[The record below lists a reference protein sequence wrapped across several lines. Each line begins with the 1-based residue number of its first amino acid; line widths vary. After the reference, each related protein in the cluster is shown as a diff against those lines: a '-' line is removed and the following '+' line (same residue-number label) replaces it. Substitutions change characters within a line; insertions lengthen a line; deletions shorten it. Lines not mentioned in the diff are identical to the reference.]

1 MAENLRTFAYQLSYL
16 LTHVTVADVLD
27 MVLVA
32 VVFFVIFQ
40 VLRQTRALQVLRGAI
55 IVAILGAV
63 LLVLLPLNTFSLLL
77 RGLLLA
83 GAIALPFI
91 FHDELRRLLSG
102 LGRFGRRPQGLGPA
116 VEQMKQ
122 TLVSAVTQLASRRE
136 GALIVLE
143 GATPLA
149 DIAATGI
156 PINADTVTAE
166 LLTTIFHPRTPLHDG
181 AVIIRDG
188 ALVAAGCLLPVQAP
202 EARYTHLGMRH
213 RAALGLTSEIPDAM
227 VIVVSEETGRIS
239 VAQGGHLHQGLS
251 QPQLETRLDRFQGMV
266 EQPRYVTWQQ
276 LIDALRLWFSRDRIG
291 ATLRSG
297 AMSLMLAFLAWI
309 SVTYQAN
316 PPQQVTIRNVPL
328 AAPIPP
334 EGLTIVGS
342 VPNSVTVRAQTTAD
356 RLSELDTASARATVS
371 LNGLDAGVH
380 RVPVNVTLAD
390 PRAQV
395 ITVTP
400 SDIDITLEMI
410 ATRTLTPT
418 VDVLDL
424 QSLPPGFALG
434 EVQLSP
440 ETVTVRGAQSL
451 VEAIA
456 EARVEL
462 NLSGRRTDF
471 QQTLVVELLDTE
483 GRLISGL
490 APNPEELLATVPI
503 RRTFSTR
510 EVAVQANLARK
521 TVETGYQVTQVV
533 VSPSTVTLT
542 GQQAVLNGVGDF
554 VETAVIT
561 LTGATDLMVLD
572 VPLLLPDGVEAIDA
586 QGEPVAS
593 VTVRITIEPV
603 TDYLVLTVRPLVINL
618 APNLSVQSLS
628 PEEVNVLLSGPQ
640 PVIARVQEDP
650 GLVAVTLELGG
661 YGVGL
666 QTVALTAEAPEGLS
680 VQLFP
685 PEVDVTLSQAQ

>member
-16 LTHVTVADVLD
+16 LTHVTVADILD

-32 VVFFVIFQ
+32 TVFFVIFQ

-116 VEQMKQ
+116 VEQMKE

-156 PINADTVTAE
+156 PVHADTVTAE

-188 ALVAAGCLLPVQAP
+188 TLVAAGCLLPVQTP

-227 VIVVSEETGRIS
+227 VIAVSEETGRIS
-239 VAQGGHLHQGLS
+239 VAQGGRLHQGLS
-251 QPQLETRLDRFQGMV
+251 QAQLETRLDRFQGVV
-266 EQPRYVTWQQ
+266 EQPGRLTWQQ
-276 LIDALRLWFSRDRIG
+276 LVDALKLWFSHERLG
-291 ATLRSG
+291 ATLRTG
-297 AMSLMLAFLAWI
+297 AIALVLAFLAWI

-334 EGLTIVGS
+334 EGLTVVGD
-342 VPNSVTVRAQTTAD
+342 VPNSVPVRAQTTTD
-356 RLSELDTASARATVS
+356 RLNELDAASARATLS
-371 LNGLDAGVH
+371 LMDLDAGVH
-380 RVPVNVTLAD
+380 RVPVEVTLAD

-395 ITVTP
+395 ISVTP
-400 SDIDITLEMI
+400 ADIDITLEVI

-418 VDVLDL
+418 VDVVDL

-440 ETVTVRGAQSL
+440 ETVTVRGAQSM
-451 VEAIA
+451 VEQVA
-456 EARVEL
+456 EARVQL
-462 NLSGRRTDF
+462 TLSGRRTDF
-471 QQTLVVELLDTE
+471 QQTLPVELMDTE
-483 GRLISGL
+483 GRPISDL
-490 APNPEELLATVPI
+490 APNPEEVLATVAV

-510 EVAVQANLARK
+510 EVAVQANLARE
-521 TVETGYQVTQVV
+521 TVELGYQVSEVQL
-533 VSPSTVTLT
+533 SPSTVTLT
-542 GQQAVLNGVGDF
+542 GQQAVLNEVGDY
-554 VETAVIT
+554 VETEVIT
-561 LTGATDLMVLD
+561 LTGATGLMVVD
-572 VPLLLPDGVEAIDA
+572 VPLLLPEGVEAIGPE
-586 QGEPVAS
+586 GEAVAS
-593 VTVRITIEPV
+593 VNVRITIEPV

-618 APNLSVQSLS
+618 APTLSVQSLS
-628 PEEVNVLLSGPQ
+628 PEEVNVLLSGPE
-640 PVIARVQEDP
+640 PIIAQVQQDP
-650 GLVAVTLELGG
+650 GLVTVTLDVAG
-661 YGVGL
+661 YGAGPH
-666 QTVALTAEAPEGLS
+666 TVALEAEAPEGLS
-680 VQLFP
+680 VELFP
-685 PEVDVTLSQAQ
+685 PEFDVSLSQTQ

>member
-1 MAENLRTFAYQLSYL
+1 MAENLKTFAYQLSYL
-16 LTHVTVADVLD
+16 LTRISAADILD
-27 MVLVA
+27 MLLVA
-32 VVFFVIFQ
+32 AAFFVIFQ

-55 IVAILGAV
+55 IVAILGTL
-63 LLVLLPLNTFSLLL
+63 LLVLLPLRTFSLLL

-143 GATPLA
+143 GATPLS

-156 PINADTVTAE
+156 PVAAETVTAE
-166 LLTTIFHPRTPLHDG
+166 LLATIFHPRTPLHDG
-181 AVIIRDG
+181 AVILRDG

-202 EARYTHLGMRH
+202 EARFTHLGMRH

-251 QPQLETRLDRFQGMV
+251 QAQLETRLDRFQGMV
-266 EQPRYVTWQQ
+266 EQPTHVTWGQ
-276 LIDALRLWFSRDRIG
+276 LAGTLKLWFSRDRIG
-291 ATLRSG
+291 ATLQTG
-297 AMSLMLAFLAWI
+297 AIAVVLAFLAWI

-328 AAPIPP
+328 VAPTPRQ
-334 EGLTIVGS
+334 GLTIVGNVPTS
-342 VPNSVTVRAQTTAD
+342 VSVRAQTTAD
-356 RLSELDTASARATVS
+356 RLNELDAASIRASVS
-371 LNGLDAGVH
+371 LSGLDAGVH
-380 RVPVNVTLAD
+380 RVPVEVTLAD

-395 ITVTP
+395 ISVTP
-400 SDIDITLEMI
+400 ADLDITLELI
-410 ATRTLTPT
+410 TTRTLTPT
-418 VDVLDL
+418 VEALDP

-440 ETVTVRGAQSL
+440 STVTVRGAQSL
-451 VEAIA
+451 VGEVA
-456 EARVEL
+456 EARVQL
-462 NLSGRRTDF
+462 TLAGRRTDF
-471 QQTLVVELLDTE
+471 QQTLAVQLLDAE
-483 GRLISGL
+483 GQPISGL
-490 APNPEELLATVPI
+490 APDPEQVLATVPI
-503 RRTFSTR
+503 QRTFATR
-510 EVAVQANLARK
+510 EVAVQANLARE
-521 TVETGYQVTQVV
+521 TVEAGYQIAEILI
-533 VSPSTVTLT
+533 SPSTVTLT
-542 GQQAVLNGVGDF
+542 GQQAVLNTVGDF

-561 LTGATDLMVLD
+561 LTDATGLMVVD
-572 VPLLLPDGVEAIDA
+572 VPLLLPEGVEAIDA
-586 QGEPVAS
+586 QGEPIAS

-603 TDYLVLTVRPLVINL
+603 TDYLVLTVQPLVINL
-618 APNLSVQSLS
+618 APNLSIQSLS
-628 PEEVNVLLSGPQ
+628 PQEVNVLLSGPE
-640 PVIARVQEDP
+640 PVIARVQQDP
-650 GLVAVTLELGG
+650 ALVAVTLDLA
-661 YGVGL
+661 GVGAGL
-666 QTVALTAEAPEGLS
+666 QTVALTAEAPEGLT

-685 PEVDVTLSQAQ
+685 PEFDVTLSQVQ